1 MSHQNSTAKELAYY
15 PKARQ
20 DGTCKI
26 CEKRIPRGNP
36 AWWSARI
43 GWRCTD
49 CGGRNGSGTR
59 YAKTPVY
66 RCKLVKEGSVNSE
79 DRIVGSQAAGRV
91 AGKLLCD
98 SPNERLLAILL
109 NTKNVVIGV
118 SEITS
123 GTLNAS
129 LVHPREVFRPAI
141 LANAAAVIIAHNHPS
156 GELTPSREDW
166 EVYRRLEAAG
176 ENLGIRVLDS
186 IIVNDD
192 HQYLS
197 MQETRV

>member
-1 MSHQNSTAKELAYY
+1 MSHKNSTAKELAYY

-20 DGTCKI
+20 AGTCKT
-26 CEKRIPRGNP
+26 CETTIPRGEP
-36 AWWSARI
+36 AWWSARA

-49 CGGRNGSGTR
+49 CGGRIGLGTR
-59 YAKTPVY
+59 YAITPVY

-79 DRIVGSQAAGRV
+79 DRIASSEAAGRV

-118 SEITS
+118 SEISS

-166 EVYRRLEAAG
+166 EVYRRLEVAG
-176 ENLGIRVLDS
+176 ENIGIRVLDS
-186 IIVNDD
+186 IIVNDA